1 MSTAFVP
8 STNVVQMRESA
19 TIAVSQK
26 ARALRA
32 QGRSIIDLGAG
43 EPDFD
48 TPEFIRRAAKLAL
61 DQGATRYTAVEG
73 VLPLREAIASRSS
86 ELVKGAE
93 SVDPRDVVVTT
104 GSKQAL
110 FNACFA
116 LFGEGDDVLVPTPA
130 WTSYYEMVELAR
142 AAPVA
147 VEGNPDSGFKIAAVD
162 LERAST
168 ERTRGIMLNSPCNPT
183 GAVYRDDELAGI
195 VRLAAERGWWV
206 ISDEIYRRIAYDG
219 EASSVLSVADSR
231 DNLVVVDG
239 MAKAFAMTGWRIGWA
254 IAPHHVARTMTAL
267 QSHTTSNA
275 TTVAQHAALAALQQR
290 DAAEAAIGAMV
301 REYRRRRDAAVAIL
315 REVRGLR
322 MIEPQGAFYLF
333 LDVGDTT
340 PDTADAGGTFAGRL
354 LDEHGVAV
362 VPGAAFRTP
371 GWIRIS
377 YAAALEDVVE
387 GVRRIAGL
395 LVQLRRTAR
404 VTT

>member
-1 MSTAFVP
+1 
-8 STNVVQMRESA
+8 MRESA

-32 QGRSIIDLGAG
+32 QGRAVIDLGAG

-48 TPEFIRRAAKLAL
+48 TPDFIRRAAKLAL

-73 VLPLREAIASRSS
+73 ILPLREAIAARAS
-86 ELVKGAE
+86 ELVK
-93 SVDPRDVVVTT
+93 DPSSIEPREVVVTT

-116 LFGEGDDVLVPTPA
+116 LFGEGDEVIVPTPA

-142 AAPVA
+142 ATAIA
-147 VEGNPDSGFKIAAVD
+147 VEGDPEAGFKVTAD
-162 LERAST
+162 ELERAAT
-168 ERTRGIMLNSPCNPT
+168 DRTRGVMLNSPCNPT
-183 GAVYRDDELAGI
+183 GAVYSRGELAAI
-195 VRLAAERGWWV
+195 VRLAAERGWWL

-219 EASSVLSVADSR
+219 EATSVLSVADSR
-231 DNLVVVDG
+231 DNVIIVDG

-290 DAAEAAIGAMV
+290 DAAELAIEAMV
-301 REYRRRRDAAVAIL
+301 REYRRRRDAAMVIL
-315 REVRGLR
+315 RDVPSLR
-322 MIEPQGAFYLF
+322 VIDPEGAFYLF
-333 LDVGDTT
+333 LDVGDTA
-340 PDTADAGGTFAGRL
+340 PDTADAGVEFASRL

-362 VPGAAFRTP
+362 VPGAAFRAP
-371 GWIRIS
+371 GWVRLS

-387 GVRRIAGL
+387 GVRRLAGL
-395 LVQLRRTAR
+395 FVQLRSAAR
-404 VTT
+404 VAT

>member
-1 MSTAFVP
+1 
-8 STNVVQMRESA
+8 
-19 TIAVSQK
+19 
-26 ARALRA
+26 
-32 QGRSIIDLGAG
+32 
-43 EPDFD
+43 
-48 TPEFIRRAAKLAL
+48 
-61 DQGATRYTAVEG
+61 
-73 VLPLREAIASRSS
+73 
-86 ELVKGAE
+86 
-93 SVDPRDVVVTT
+93 
-104 GSKQAL
+104 
-110 FNACFA
+110 
-116 LFGEGDDVLVPTPA
+116 
-130 WTSYYEMVELAR
+130 
-142 AAPVA
+142 
-147 VEGNPDSGFKIAAVD
+147 
-162 LERAST
+162 
-168 ERTRGIMLNSPCNPT
+168 MLNSPCNPT

-362 VPGAAFRTP
+362 VPGEAFRTP